1 MKGFLNLGTPYLTWF
16 ASFRWSWTFW
26 KFRVQSQFTQIGQ
39 LYWKFGLQR
48 WILLLLPCE
57 KFFFEKIIYYSKFY
71 EKVGVISLFFPSH
84 LNELCSILRF
94 WLEKLYC
101 GLKKT
106 PQNNFSIQNFSVEN
120 NYFAKWLPMSYKKW
134 VSLLKKLL

>member
-26 KFRVQSQFTQIGQ
+26 KFLVQSQFTQIGQ

-57 KFFFEKIIYYSKFY
+57 KFFFEKIIYYFKFY

-94 WLEKLYC
+94 WLEKLKC
-101 GLKKT
+101 GFFHSFHSRKNTTKQLFQSYRKYLT
-106 PQNNFSIQNFSVEN
+106 TYLPVERKMLSD
-120 NYFAKWLPMSYKKW
+120 A
-134 VSLLKKLL
+134 